1 MGETALCPS
10 QMPVA
15 TMAIDETASC
25 PSRIPVA
32 VGCTHGCSSAMS
44 DLTAALSE
52 CGLSPCFVDK
62 FIDESGFSSVE
73 DLALA
78 EREDLLECLCA
89 IGVRPMKSKVTV
101 QRMAALAEPVVPF
114 SLRDGSTTA
123 LPQPMPPVPASTSLS
138 VDAGPS
144 ALRPAIT
151 PVLLLLPGCEME
163 PSPSVDTLASQ
174 PVTVASLLPPSVVI
188 ADTEHPSPGISGP
201 LDAVAPVPL
210 SPRVLRDLRNIIA
223 RSFFNFSC
231 GSCADLRAS
240 ARCDWLSGCSVDS
253 FSAGVGFDWTPERY
267 DAVIRLARLPPPDET
282 HSTILL
288 HARHALTAQCV
299 SVGLGDIG
307 CVGFGQG
314 PGSLDLGG
322 GHVIHQDEAWF
333 TLGDEMDVRLSAL
346 VGRYIALRR
355 FGRVEAVSRAAD
367 LVSAYTASA
376 VSACA
381 TLSLRH
387 MLHVHSRH
395 PSRHPAPCRRRD
407 CDAFGGEIDSFGR
420 RARDGSGAVL
430 WFVQMKGGYE
440 QALWLRCAAAPLL
453 SQLAAK
459 AAAATV
465 AAAPKRQGRQGRDAR
480 KRVAAATKDARFA
493 AICWRD
499 HPQAQFL
506 EAIRIAQEEVM
517 SCVLSARAQSAES
530 RRAASSV
537 AYRAAAVAAGVA
549 AGAAIMAHE
558 YCDIVDYCLSLRAQ
572 CERQRDTTCE
582 WRAMEHE
589 FSDDEFFDEDD
600 AAGWAYDKH
609 RGW

>member
-1 MGETALCPS
+1 
-10 QMPVA
+10 
-15 TMAIDETASC
+15 
-25 PSRIPVA
+25 
-32 VGCTHGCSSAMS
+32 MS

-101 QRMAALAEPVVPF
+101 RRMAALAEPVVPS

-267 DAVIRLARLPPPDET
+267 DAVIRL
-282 HSTILL
+282 
-288 HARHALTAQCV
+288 
-299 SVGLGDIG
+299 
-307 CVGFGQG
+307 
-314 PGSLDLGG
+314 
-322 GHVIHQDEAWF
+322 
-333 TLGDEMDVRLSAL
+333 
-346 VGRYIALRR
+346 
-355 FGRVEAVSRAAD
+355 
-367 LVSAYTASA
+367 
-376 VSACA
+376 
-381 TLSLRH
+381 
-387 MLHVHSRH
+387 
-395 PSRHPAPCRRRD
+395 
-407 CDAFGGEIDSFGR
+407 
-420 RARDGSGAVL
+420 
-430 WFVQMKGGYE
+430 
-440 QALWLRCAAAPLL
+440 
-453 SQLAAK
+453 
-459 AAAATV
+459 
-465 AAAPKRQGRQGRDAR
+465 
-480 KRVAAATKDARFA
+480 
-493 AICWRD
+493 
-499 HPQAQFL
+499 
-506 EAIRIAQEEVM
+506 
-517 SCVLSARAQSAES
+517 RAQSAES
-530 RRAASSV
+530 RRAASSM
-537 AYRAAAVAAGVA
+537 AYRAAAAAAAVA

-558 YCDIVDYCLSLRAQ
+558 YCNAVDLCLSLRAQ
-572 CERQRDTTCE
+572 RERQRNTTCE